1 MSARQTHALSDARV
15 APSEPADASEP
26 TLVEYLRL
34 LLTRWPV
41 ILALA
46 VVGGAA
52 GFLVSTF
59 AAPSYRAIVTLELI
73 GSTPGAQP
81 DPIQITTFQ
90 TLLLNR
96 GTMADT
102 IARFGLD
109 EPPYDL
115 GPAEFATNV
124 VDVQP
129 VPQTP
134 LLRLSVSLPDPELA
148 AAVAN
153 DISTR
158 GLALAEEQEHDET
171 ARAQAGLEAQFDEA
185 RRRLEV
191 VEAELQQVKEEGQLD
206 VLRSDVEVLL
216 DQRRAL
222 QELEV
227 SIANERARLA
237 AAEAD
242 LASRQPVDVRTGAAG
257 SDGERPAISE
267 DVTPTELMGL
277 SFMNDRL
284 NQTYRQLDQE
294 AAQIRRDLSG
304 LEQERAQ
311 LVSTVGLDEP
321 ELARLSE
328 LYALETRVARLE
340 LDLEVAREVY
350 VSVATEYER
359 ARTEAASR
367 SPQVQIVDPALVPQT
382 PLPRFRSRNTALGA
396 VAGLLAGL
404 IIVILPTL
412 VPETTSR
419 EPAGA

>member
-15 APSEPADASEP
+15 APSEPPDISEP

-34 LLTRWPV
+34 LLGRWPV
-41 ILALA
+41 IAALA

-73 GSTPGAQP
+73 GSTAGEQP
-81 DPIQITTFQ
+81 EPIQITTFQ
-90 TLLLNR
+90 ALLLNR
-96 GTMADT
+96 GMMSDT
-102 IARFGLD
+102 IGRFRLD
-109 EPPYDL
+109 EPPHDL

-158 GLALAEEQEHDET
+158 ALALAEQLEYDEA
-171 ARAQAGLEAQFDEA
+171 ARAQAGLEGQFDEA

-191 VEAELQQVKEEGQLD
+191 VEAELQQAKEEGQLD
-206 VLRSDVEVLL
+206 VLRRDVEVLL

-222 QELEV
+222 QELDV
-227 SIANERARLA
+227 RIASERARLT

-242 LASRQPVDVRTGAAG
+242 LAGRQHVDVRAGAVDPEAG
-257 SDGERPAISE
+257 LPPISG
-267 DVTPTELMGL
+267 DATPTELMGL

-284 NQTYRQLDQE
+284 NQTYRELDRE

-304 LEQERAQ
+304 LEQQRVQ
-311 LVSTVGLDEP
+311 LVSTAGLDEP
-321 ELARLSE
+321 QLARLSE

-340 LDLEVAREVY
+340 LDLEVARQVY
-350 VSVATEYER
+350 VGVATEYER
-359 ARTEAASR
+359 ARTQAASR
-367 SPQVQIVDPALVPQT
+367 SPQVQIVDPALVPET

-404 IIVILPTL
+404 VIVILPTL
-412 VPETTSR
+412 VPETPSR
-419 EPAGA
+419 EPTGA